1 MKRRTIIFLCLCMLC
16 FIAASAQNSNKQEQ
30 NNDFAN
36 EFSEYL
42 HLKVDYYLDQYHLR
56 QYIPKGPYLVMGSK
70 PNNCAYFADLT
81 IVARTDSLYTTYT
94 KWYSKEDIYFDC
106 IAIDNPDIEKLF
118 NIPSKV
124 EYINEPISGQWT
136 GYSYYIALYDEKHH
150 LIYEINRYRKILDP
164 TTNEPDNTYQ
174 ISYNNLF
181 IFYLADRMGLVR

>member
-1 MKRRTIIFLCLCMLC
+1 MTLKRELEEELGIRDI
-16 FIAASAQNSNKQEQ
+16 K
-30 NNDFAN
+30 
-36 EFSEYL
+36 YK
-42 HLKVDYYLDQYHLR
+42 KVDTIKFPYNN
-56 QYIPKGPYLVMGSK
+56 YIFNVFYS
-70 PNNCAYFADLT
+70 NT
-81 IVARTDSLYTTYT
+81 IVDINLLKLQPDEVIQV

-106 IAIDNPDIEKLF
+106 IAIENPDIVKLF

-124 EYINEPISGQWT
+124 EYINEPICGQWT